1 MSSSMSAAL
10 LSAALLASSTTTTAS
25 ASASASSLD
34 ARRVGLGLSRLQQR
48 GSGSGSGLV
57 VGGGGLGGSVSAG
70 EATECEHVQEFR
82 FTQAVLDNFS
92 PINEQ
97 QLWEGEGQ
105 RYWLN
110 KGE

>member
-1 MSSSMSAAL
+1 
-10 LSAALLASSTTTTAS
+10 
-25 ASASASSLD
+25 
-34 ARRVGLGLSRLQQR
+34 
-48 GSGSGSGLV
+48 
-57 VGGGGLGGSVSAG
+57 
-70 EATECEHVQEFR
+70 
-82 FTQAVLDNFS
+82 VLDNFS

>member
-1 MSSSMSAAL
+1 MSAAL
-10 LSAALLASSTTTTAS
+10 LSAALLASASTTTTAS
-25 ASASASSLD
+25 ASASSASLD
-34 ARRVGLGLSRLQQR
+34 ARRVGLGLSRLQHT

-57 VGGGGLGGSVSAG
+57 VGGGGLGGSAG

-110 KGE
+110 ESE